1 MEILR
6 ESLGLSP
13 VDCRTDERLI
23 ELSFGEWEGLT
34 WREVRRLSPALAAER
49 ERDKWGFTPPGG
61 ESYGTLLTRVA
72 PAFQSLDRPTVLVAH
87 GGVARAL
94 LAGFAGVS
102 TKEAPRVDIWQGRV
116 LVFEGG
122 RHRWE

>member
-6 ESLGLSP
+6 ESLGLP
-13 VDCRTDERLI
+13 PEDYRLDARLI

-34 WREVRRLSPALAAER
+34 WREVRKQNAALAAER

-61 ESYGTLLTRVA
+61 ESYATLLTRVA
-72 PAFQSLDRPTVLVAH
+72 PAFEEITAPTVIVAH

-94 LAGFAGVS
+94 LAGFAGIATS
-102 TKEAPRVDIWQGRV
+102 EAPRVDIWQGRV
-116 LVFEGG
+116 LVLEGG
-122 RHRWE
+122 RHRWA